1 MFNIKE
7 ILSATLTLFP
17 VQNVIDNIPVIPEF
31 KSMIHHY
38 KINLTFF

>member
-17 VQNVIDNIPVIPEF
+17 VPNVIDNIAVIPEF
-31 KSMIHHY
+31 TSITHHY